1 VAVALDSRGGVFFR
15 QERLG
20 LGGQSFSIWKF
31 RTMHVG
37 AERLTADLAAL
48 NETDGGLFKIRRDPR
63 VTRVGSFLRRW
74 SIDELPQL
82 VNVLLGQMSLIGP
95 RPLPVTLEDFAG
107 DERRRLLVRPGL
119 TGLWQVSGRSDLSW
133 EESVRLD
140 LYYVENWSLAV
151 DAVILL
157 RTVIAVVRR
166 QGAY

>member
-1 VAVALDSRGGVFFR
+1 VALDTRGGVFFR

-31 RTMHVG
+31 RTMQVG
-37 AERLTADLAAL
+37 AERLTADLEAL
-48 NETDGGLFKIRRDPR
+48 NETDGGLFKIQRDPR

-107 DERRRLLVRPGL
+107 DERRRLLVRPGM

-157 RTVIAVVRR
+157 RTAIAVVRR
-166 QGAY
+166 DGAY